1 MTRMKTRLITGDT
14 SQYPFNTHFTDH
26 ERQILRMIDDLRA
39 KAEGLKVAL
48 RELPHHACKPPEN
61 YKPDRMEE
69 FSDIKDALDSLE
81 DQLRWIPGG
90 AYRFAA
96 GERVEK

>member
-1 MTRMKTRLITGDT
+1 MSREKTRVIAGDT
-14 SQYPFNTHFTDH
+14 SQYPFNTSFTDH
-26 ERQILRMIDDLRA
+26 ERHVLRQIRDLRA
-39 KAEGLKVAL
+39 RVNHLKAQLG
-48 RELPHHACKPPEN
+48 ELPRHACKPPEN

-69 FSDIKDALDSLE
+69 FTDIKSAIDSLE

-96 GERVEK
+96 DEHQP